1 MNSSIKEKEN
11 NEKYS
16 LFLDDIK
23 DENNFMKKI
32 DVLYDIQYME
42 LFSKILIM
50 SRVDFTKNN
59 IKYFI
64 YIK

>member
-32 DVLYDIQYME
+32 DILYDIQYME

-50 SRVDFTKNN
+50 SRVDFTK
-59 IKYFI
+59 K
-64 YIK
+64 